1 MDAAEP
7 VELQIVER
15 LHEALPAEAT
25 LTLPF
30 ELRQKS
36 RLRTWLDNGTDVG
49 LFLPRGTVL
58 RHGDRLRTTTGL
70 VVEVRAAP
78 ESVST
83 ARTDDCR
90 LLACAAYHLG
100 NRHVLLQVDAGW
112 LRYLHDHV
120 LDRMVQELG
129 LDVICEQAPFEPEA
143 GAHGEVNAHHHHH
156 PA

>member
-1 MDAAEP
+1 MNIAEP

-15 LHEALPAEAT
+15 LSEDLPIQAT

-30 ELRQKS
+30 DQRQKS
-36 RLRTWLDNGTDVG
+36 RFRTRLDSGEDIG

-78 ESVST
+78 ETVST
-83 ARTDDCR
+83 ARTDDAL
-90 LLACAAYHLG
+90 LLARAAYHLG
-100 NRHVLLQVDAGW
+100 NRHVALQIGPGW

-120 LDRMVQELG
+120 LDGMMRELG
-129 LDVICEQAPFEPEA
+129 LTVVSEQVPFEPEA
-143 GAHGEVNAHHHHH
+143 GAYGGDHHGHAH
-156 PA
+156 